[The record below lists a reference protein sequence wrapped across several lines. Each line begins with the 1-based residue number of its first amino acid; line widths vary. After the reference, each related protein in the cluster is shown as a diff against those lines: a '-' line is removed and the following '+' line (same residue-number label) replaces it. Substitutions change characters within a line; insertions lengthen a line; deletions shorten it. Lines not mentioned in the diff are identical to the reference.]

1 MRRLRQL
8 LAGMAS
14 ILDIQPAPAP
24 RRRRLA
30 DRAGVD
36 LKRLKAA
43 DADASA
49 LRGDWAL
56 IGKDLQHAIR
66 REDRR
71 RDGAAR

>member
-1 MRRLRQL
+1 MRRLREFF
-8 LAGMAS
+8 AGMAS

-30 DRAGVD
+30 DRAGID
-36 LKRLKAA
+36 LSRLKAP

-56 IGKDLQHAIR
+56 IGKDLQHAVR

-71 RDGAAR
+71 RDAAR

>member
-1 MRRLRQL
+1 MRRLREFF
-8 LAGMAS
+8 AGMAS
-14 ILDIQPAPAP
+14 ILDIQPVPAP

-30 DRAGVD
+30 ERAGVD
-36 LKRLKAA
+36 PRGLKAA
-43 DADASA
+43 DADANA

-71 RDGAAR
+71 RDAAR